1 MTFEFVLRGPGAV
14 MRRQESFDYTV
25 GDLRQWITEA
35 LSKKDAHF
43 TMYFREIEL
52 VDDDMGLYPL
62 LKHEYGELLRTVDVT
77 VHDRPVAVP
86 VAEAP
91 DAGGGVAAAAVAVA
105 PAAVAPAAVAPVAA
119 DGDDDDD
126 DDGSSDSD
134 DDDDDDDDGSSDSDD
149 DGE

>member
-1 MTFEFVLRGPGAV
+1 MTFEFVLCVPGAV

-25 GDLRQWITEA
+25 GNLRQWITEG

-105 PAAVAPAAVAPVAA
+105 PVAVAPVAA

-126 DDGSSDSD
+126 SSSSSSDSSDSD
-134 DDDDDDDDGSSDSDD
+134 DDDDDDD
-149 DGE
+149 E

>member
-1 MTFEFVLRGPGAV
+1 MTFEFVLRFSDTV
-14 MRRQESFDYTV
+14 MRHQESLVSTV
-25 GDLRQWITEA
+25 GTLRQSITKW

-43 TMYFREIEL
+43 TMYFLGIEL

-91 DAGGGVAAAAVAVA
+91 DAGGGVAA
-105 PAAVAPAAVAPVAA
+105 
-119 DGDDDDD
+119 DGDDNSPS
-126 DDGSSDSD
+126 SSDD
-134 DDDDDDDDGSSDSDD
+134 
-149 DGE
+149 E